1 LTTDR
6 QRRANRVNA
15 KASRGPKTKAG
26 KARSARN
33 ALRHGLNVPV
43 WADPALSPTV
53 EAIARRISG
62 PDPDAAAL
70 PRARQVAEAQVDL
83 DRVRDRRKTLIAGF
97 LTDPKYQPL
106 RVLRQ
111 QLRLM
116 KTIDRVERTR
126 GAPFDID
133 EMEEMI
139 DLEPL
144 ERETQSSRPSWRTN
158 LLSLPRLIGTSDA
171 LGRDAKPRS
180 ATLTR
185 LECSLSRGAHTE
197 LNVTYENGRVVQIES
212 IERVITC
219 TKSIIHA
226 HEY

>member
-1 LTTDR
+1 MTTDR

-15 KASRGPKTKAG
+15 KASKGPKTKAG

-43 WADPALSPTV
+43 WADPALSPMV
-53 EAIARRISG
+53 EAIAHRISG
-62 PDPDAAAL
+62 PGPDIAAL
-70 PRARQVAEAQVDL
+70 ARARLLAEAQVEL
-83 DRVRDRRKTLIAGF
+83 DRVRGRRRTLIAGY

-126 GAPFDID
+126 GAPFEID
-133 EMEEMI
+133 EIEEMI

-144 ERETQSSRPSWRTN
+144 E
-158 LLSLPRLIGTSDA
+158 G
-171 LGRDAKPRS
+171 DAKLAAVVEDKSS
-180 ATLTR
+180 ALAALDRYERRALSRRKAAIRRPLTP
-185 LECSLSRGAHTE
+185 LECFR
-197 LNVTYENGRVVQIES
+197 
-212 IERVITC
+212 
-219 TKSIIHA
+219 HA
-226 HEY
+226 DTRA